1 MNSSLLQKQVMQ
13 KSYYI
18 VTTTSKKKK
27 KKTFLP
33 QKKAMQKLKRNTV
46 QFSNTGDNLI
56 TKTLKL
62 IRFKIAIIKNINSM
76 FNLFARGNKADLPSK
91 SNISKTVKEND
102 SLNSRFLIISL
113 PKISIFALVL
123 LQLLMFKVYENFRIL
138 KIEFFNFSK
147 TRHQMMQQ
155 YIYYA
160 ENDKNNKNNNPNV
173 VCQNVVIS
181 CYYYLKFLDA

>member
-1 MNSSLLQKQVMQ
+1 
-13 KSYYI
+13 
-18 VTTTSKKKK
+18 
-27 KKTFLP
+27 
-33 QKKAMQKLKRNTV
+33 MQKLKRNTV
-46 QFSNTGDNLI
+46 QFPNTGHNLI

-62 IRFKIAIIKNINSM
+62 IRFKIAIIKNINSQ
-76 FNLFARGNKADLPSK
+76 FNLFALGNKADLPSK
-91 SNISKTVKEND
+91 SNISKTGKEND

-113 PKISIFALVL
+113 PKISIFIGFALVL

-173 VCQNVVIS
+173 VCQNVFS
-181 CYYYLKFLDA
+181 NLLLLLLKVCLSAYVMTIQWTPGDKELKHELLSNQFYIIRTY

>member
-1 MNSSLLQKQVMQ
+1 M
-13 KSYYI
+13 
-18 VTTTSKKKK
+18 
-27 KKTFLP
+27 
-33 QKKAMQKLKRNTV
+33 
-46 QFSNTGDNLI
+46 I

-62 IRFKIAIIKNINSM
+62 IRFKLAIIKNINSM
-76 FNLFARGNKADLPSK
+76 FNLFALDNKADLPSN

-113 PKISIFALVL
+113 PKISIFIGFALVL
-123 LQLLMFKVYENFRIL
+123 LWLLMFKVYENFRIL

-155 YIYYA
+155 HIYYA

-173 VCQNVVIS
+173 VCQNVFS
-181 CYYYLKFLDA
+181 NLLLFLLKVLRCLNEVCLSAYVMTI